1 LISKKIEILK
11 NLKKIIERMSKNEE
25 IKLEVEKELEEIK
38 EKEIELGA
46 KYEQLFLNF
55 IEKIEQWVNDG
66 YYYLYAE
73 NF

>member
-1 LISKKIEILK
+1 
-11 NLKKIIERMSKNEE
+11 MSKNEE